1 MNINV
6 WCDPYQILFVLVRPI
21 FVLGSC
27 LKIILRKLPHS
38 PGKILEQPREKGKFR
53 KWFVILK
60 FNDCQTFRQDN
71 DI

>member
-1 MNINV
+1 MPNNA
-6 WCDPYQILFVLVRPI
+6 FVKTIPSLVIPI

-27 LKIILRKLPHS
+27 LKIILRKTLHS
-38 PGKILEQPREKGKFR
+38 PGEIIEQPREKGKFW